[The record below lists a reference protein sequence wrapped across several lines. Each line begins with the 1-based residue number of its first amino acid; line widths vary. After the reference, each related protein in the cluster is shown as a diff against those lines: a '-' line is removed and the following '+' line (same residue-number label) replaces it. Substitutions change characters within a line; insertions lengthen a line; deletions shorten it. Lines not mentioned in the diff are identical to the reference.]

1 LRPFLEAHVPTVH
14 DELEQQAI
22 NTIRMLAADAVQ
34 QANSG
39 HPGMPMGTADLAFV
53 LWARHLRFNP
63 DEPRWIG
70 RDRFVLSGGHG
81 SMLLYS
87 MLHLTGYDC
96 PLDELKRFRQL
107 HARTAGHPEFG
118 MLPGVEIT
126 SGPLGQGLANAV
138 GFALGQAMLSARLGA
153 GNPVEGHHVFVECG
167 DGDLMEGIA
176 YEAASFAGHN
186 KLGRL
191 IALYDDNGITID
203 GKTDLSFTGEDV
215 TRRFEAQGWHVQ
227 SVGGHDVD
235 GIDEAIAAAKAE
247 TARPSLI
254 RVKTTIGFG
263 SPNKAGKS
271 SCHGAALGEEE
282 LAATKKN
289 LGWPLEPRFHVPDDV
304 RGLWEGVLAG
314 KRSQYAA
321 AKRAEEKWRKENP
334 EKGALLDAHVGRF
347 VPEGITARL
356 LDGAAG
362 SDATRKLN
370 QAAIQKA
377 GAIVPSL
384 VSGSA
389 DLAESNL
396 SEIKGGGSVA
406 PGQFAGRNI
415 HYGVRE
421 HAMGAIANGLAYD
434 GLFIPLSATFLQFAD
449 YMRPAVRL
457 AALSKLQ
464 SIYVWTH
471 DSIFL
476 GEDGPTHQPIEHLTA
491 LRAIPNLH
499 VVRPFDGEESAAALA
514 HGLARRDGP
523 TALILTRQKIPAV
536 PRTKPFDAA
545 DFAKGGYVVRENAA
559 AKLTILAT
567 GSEVGLASQAI
578 DLLAKKGIA
587 ARLASIPCLECF
599 ESQDAAYR
607 DAVLPPT
614 HALCAVEAARGIEWW
629 RYVGRDGL
637 VIGID
642 RFGESAPEKD
652 LVELFGFTPAKV
664 AARIEGWLAGR

>member
-1 LRPFLEAHVPTVH
+1 LRPFLEEHVPNS
-14 DELEQQAI
+14 ELEQQAI

-53 LWARHLRFNP
+53 LWSRHLRFNP
-63 DEPRWIG
+63 DEPRWLG
-70 RDRFVLSGGHG
+70 RDRFILSGGHG

-87 MLHLTGYDC
+87 MLHLAGFDC

-118 MLPGVEIT
+118 LLPGVEVT
-126 SGPLGQGLANAV
+126 SGPLGQGFANAV
-138 GFALGQAMLSARLGA
+138 GFALGQAMLSARLGP
-153 GNPVEGHHVFVECG
+153 GNPVESHHVFVECG
-167 DGDLMEGIA
+167 DGDLMEGVS
-176 YEAASFAGHN
+176 YEAASFAGHH

-203 GKTDLSFTGEDV
+203 GKTDLTFTEEDI
-215 TRRFEAQGWHVQ
+215 TERFEGQGWHVQ
-227 SVGGHDVD
+227 TVTGRDLD
-235 GIDEAIAAAKAE
+235 AIDKAISAAKGE
-247 TARPSLI
+247 LERPSLI

-263 SPNKAGKS
+263 SPNKSGKS
-271 SCHGAALGEEE
+271 SAHGAPLGEEE

-289 LGWPLEPRFHVPDDV
+289 LGWPLEPRFHVPEDV
-304 RGLWEGVLAG
+304 RALWDGLLLG
-314 KRSQYAA
+314 KRSQYGV
-321 AKRAEEKWRKENP
+321 AKKAEEKWRKENP
-334 EKGALLDAHVGRF
+334 EKAALLDAHVERY
-347 VPEGITARL
+347 VPEAIAARL

-362 SDATRKLN
+362 ADATRKLN
-370 QAAIQKA
+370 QTAIQKA
-377 GAIVPSL
+377 GPIVPSL
-384 VSGSA
+384 VTGSA

-396 SEIKGGGSVA
+396 SEIKGAGSVA
-406 PGQFAGRNI
+406 PGKFAGRNI
-415 HYGVRE
+415 HYGIRE

-457 AALSKLQ
+457 AALSKIQ

-471 DSIFL
+471 DSVFL

-514 HGLARRDGP
+514 HALTRRDGP
-523 TALILTRQKIPAV
+523 TALILSRQKIPAV
-536 PRTKPFDAA
+536 ARTKPFDAG
-545 DFAKGGYVVRENAA
+545 DFAKGGYVVRESAA

-578 DLLAKKGIA
+578 DLLGQKNIA
-587 ARLASIPCLECF
+587 ARLVSIPCLQCF
-599 ESQDAAYR
+599 ESQPAAYR
-607 DAVLPPT
+607 DAVLPPA
-614 HALCAVEAARGIEWW
+614 HALCAIEAARGIEWW

-642 RFGESAPEKD
+642 RFGESAPEKA
-652 LVELFGFTPAKV
+652 LAELFGFTPAKV
-664 AARIEGWLAGR
+664 AARVEGWLAGRK

>member
-1 LRPFLEAHVPTVH
+1 V
-14 DELEQQAI
+14 
-22 NTIRMLAADAVQ
+22 
-34 QANSG
+34 G
-39 HPGMPMGTADLAFV
+39 
-53 LWARHLRFNP
+53 
-63 DEPRWIG
+63 G
-70 RDRFVLSGGHG
+70 RD
-81 SMLLYS
+81 
-87 MLHLTGYDC
+87 
-96 PLDELKRFRQL
+96 
-107 HARTAGHPEFG
+107 
-118 MLPGVEIT
+118 I
-126 SGPLGQGLANAV
+126 
-138 GFALGQAMLSARLGA
+138 
-153 GNPVEGHHVFVECG
+153 
-167 DGDLMEGIA
+167 
-176 YEAASFAGHN
+176 
-186 KLGRL
+186 
-191 IALYDDNGITID
+191 
-203 GKTDLSFTGEDV
+203 
-215 TRRFEAQGWHVQ
+215 
-227 SVGGHDVD
+227 D
-235 GIDEAIAAAKAE
+235 GIDAAIAAAKAE

-263 SPNKAGKS
+263 SPNKGGKS

-289 LGWPLEPRFHVPDDV
+289 LGWPLEPRFHVPDEV

-314 KRSQYAA
+314 KRSQYGA
-321 AKRAEEKWRKENP
+321 AKQAEEKWRKENP
-334 EKGALLDAHVGRF
+334 EKGALLDAHVGRT
-347 VPEGITARL
+347 VPSAIAARL

-406 PGQFAGRNI
+406 PGSFAGRNI

-471 DSIFL
+471 DSVFL

-536 PRTKPFDAA
+536 PRTKPFDAS
-545 DFAKGGYVVRENAA
+545 DFSKGGYVVRENAA

-599 ESQDAAYR
+599 EAQDAAYR
-607 DAVLPPT
+607 DAVLPPA
-614 HALCAVEAARGIEWW
+614 HALCAVEAARAIEWW
-629 RYVGRDGL
+629 KYVGRDGL

-664 AARIEGWLAGR
+664 AARIESWLAARK

>member
-1 LRPFLEAHVPTVH
+1 MP
-14 DELEQQAI
+14 DSELEQQAI

-39 HPGMPMGTADLAFV
+39 HPGMPMGTADLAHV
-53 LWARHLRFNP
+53 LFTRHLRFNP
-63 DEPRWIG
+63 DEPRWID
-70 RDRFVLSGGHG
+70 RDRFILSGGHG

-87 MLHLTGYDC
+87 MLHLAGFDV

-118 MLPGVEIT
+118 MLPGIEIT
-126 SGPLGQGLANAV
+126 SGPLGQGFANAV
-138 GFALGQAMLSARLGA
+138 GFALGQAMLSARLGP
-153 GNPVEGHHVFVECG
+153 GNPVESHYVYVECG
-167 DGDLMEGIA
+167 DGDLMEGIS
-176 YEAASFAGHN
+176 YEAASFAGHH

-203 GKTDLSFTGEDV
+203 GKTDLTFTEEDV
-215 TRRFEAQGWHVQ
+215 TERFEGQGWHVQ
-227 SVGGHDVD
+227 SVDGRDIE
-235 GIDEAIAAAKAE
+235 GIDRAISAAKAD

-289 LGWPLEPRFHVPDDV
+289 LGWPLEPRFHVPADV
-304 RGLWEGVLAG
+304 REFWDGVLAG
-314 KRSQYAA
+314 KRAA
-321 AKRAEEKWRKENP
+321 HASAMVAEEKWRKENP
-334 EKGALLDAHVGRF
+334 EKAALLDAHAERY
-347 VPEGITARL
+347 VPEAIAARL

-362 SDATRKLN
+362 AEATRKLN
-370 QAAIQKA
+370 QAAIQRA
-377 GAIVPSL
+377 APIVPAL

-396 SEIKGGGSVA
+396 TEIKGGGSVA
-406 PGQFAGRNI
+406 PGKFAGRNI
-415 HYGVRE
+415 HYGIRE

-434 GLFIPLSATFLQFAD
+434 GLFIPISSTFLQFAD
-449 YMRPAVRL
+449 YMRPSVRL

-471 DSIFL
+471 DSVFL

-499 VVRPFDGEESAAALA
+499 VVRPFDGDESAAALA
-514 HGLARRDGP
+514 HGLTRRDGP
-523 TALILTRQKIPAV
+523 TALILSRQKIPAV
-536 PRTKPFDAA
+536 ARTSPFDPA
-545 DFAKGGYVVRENAA
+545 DFQKGGYVVRENAS
-559 AKLTILAT
+559 AKVTVLAT

-578 DLLAKKGIA
+578 DLLAQQGVQ
-587 ARLASIPCLECF
+587 ARLVSIPCLQCF
-599 ESQDAAYR
+599 EAQPAAYR
-607 DAVLPPT
+607 DAVLPPA
-614 HALCAVEAARGIEWW
+614 HALCAIEAARGIEWW

-642 RFGESAPEKD
+642 RFGESAPEKA

-664 AARIEGWLAGR
+664 TERIQGWLAARR

>member
-1 LRPFLEAHVPTVH
+1 MPTVH

-39 HPGMPMGTADLAFV
+39 HPGMPMGFADAAFV
-53 LWARHLRFNP
+53 LFTRALRFNP
-63 DEPRWIG
+63 KDPRWVG

-81 SMLLYS
+81 SMLLYA
-87 MLHLTGYDC
+87 MLHLAGYDV

-107 HARTAGHPEFG
+107 HAKTAGHPEFG
-118 MLPGVEIT
+118 MLPGIEIT

-138 GFALGQAMLSARLGA
+138 GFALGQAMLSARLGP
-153 GNPVEGHHVFVECG
+153 GNPVEDHHVFVECG
-167 DGDLMEGIA
+167 DGDLMEGVA
-176 YEAASFAGHN
+176 YEAASFAGHHR
-186 KLGRL
+186 LGRL

-203 GKTDLSFTGEDV
+203 GKTDLTFTEEDI
-215 TRRFEAQGWHVQ
+215 TERFEGQGWHVQ
-227 SVGGHDVD
+227 TVD
-235 GIDEAIAAAKAE
+235 GRDLDGIEKAIATAKGE
-247 TARPSLI
+247 TVRPSLI

-289 LGWPLEPRFHVPDDV
+289 LGWPLEPRFHVPDEV

-314 KRSQYAA
+314 KQAAYAA
-321 AKRAEEKWRKENP
+321 AKKREAGWRKENP
-334 EKGALLDAHVGRF
+334 EKAALLDAHLERY
-347 VPEGITARL
+347 VPEEIAARL

-362 SDATRKLN
+362 AEATRKLN
-370 QAAIQKA
+370 QAVIQKA
-377 GAIVPSL
+377 GPIVPAL

-406 PGQFAGRNI
+406 PGKFSGRNI
-415 HYGVRE
+415 HYGIRE

-434 GLFIPLSATFLQFAD
+434 GLFIPMSATFLQFAD
-449 YMRPAVRL
+449 YMRPSVRL

-471 DSIFL
+471 DSVFL

-499 VVRPFDGEESAAALA
+499 VVRPYDGEETAAALA
-514 HGLARRDGP
+514 HALRRREGP
-523 TALILTRQKIPAV
+523 TALILSRQKIPAV
-536 PRTKPFDAA
+536 ARTEPFAAA

-578 DLLAKKGIA
+578 DLLAQKGVQ
-587 ARLASIPCLECF
+587 ARLVSIPCLQCF
-599 ESQDAAYR
+599 EAQPASYR
-607 DAVLPPT
+607 DAVLPPS
-614 HALCAVEAARGIEWW
+614 HALCAVEAARGTEWW

-642 RFGESAPEKD
+642 RFGESAPEKA

-664 AARIEGWLAGR
+664 AEKIQGWLAARR

>member
-1 LRPFLEAHVPTVH
+1 VPTVH
-14 DELEQQAI
+14 DELEKQAI

-34 QANSG
+34 AANSG
-39 HPGMPMGTADLAFV
+39 HPGMPMGFADAAFV
-53 LWARHLRFNP
+53 LFARHLRFNP
-63 DEPRWIG
+63 KDPRWVG

-81 SMLLYS
+81 SMLLYA
-87 MLHLTGYDC
+87 MLHLAGFDVSI
-96 PLDELKRFRQL
+96 DELKRFRQL
-107 HARTAGHPEFG
+107 HAKTAGHPEFG
-118 MLPGVEIT
+118 MLPGIEIT
-126 SGPLGQGLANAV
+126 SGPLGQGFANAV
-138 GFALGQAMLSARLGA
+138 GFALGQAMLSARLGP
-153 GNPVEGHHVFVECG
+153 GNPVGDHHVFVECG
-167 DGDLMEGIA
+167 DGDLMEGVS
-176 YEAASFAGHN
+176 YEAASFAGHH

-203 GKTDLSFTGEDV
+203 GKTDLTFTEEDI
-215 TRRFEAQGWHVQ
+215 TERFEGQGWQVQ
-227 SVGGHDVD
+227 AVD
-235 GIDEAIAAAKAE
+235 GRDLDGLEQAIAAAKAE
-247 TARPSLI
+247 TVRPSLI

-282 LAATKKN
+282 LAATRKN
-289 LGWPLEPRFHVPDDV
+289 LGWPLEPRFHVPEDV
-304 RGLWEGVLAG
+304 RGLWDGILAG
-314 KRSQYAA
+314 KQAAYDA
-321 AKRAEEKWRKENP
+321 AKRREAAWRKENP
-334 EKGALLDAHVGRF
+334 EKAALLDAHLERY
-347 VPEGITARL
+347 VPEAIAARL

-362 SDATRKLN
+362 AEATRKLN

-377 GAIVPSL
+377 APLVPCL

-406 PGQFAGRNI
+406 PGKFDGRNL
-415 HYGVRE
+415 HYGIRE

-449 YMRPAVRL
+449 YMRPSVRL
-457 AALSKLQ
+457 AALTKLQ

-499 VVRPFDGEESAAALA
+499 VVRPYDGEESAAAMA
-514 HGLARRDGP
+514 HALQRRDGP

-536 PRTKPFDAA
+536 ARTKPFDVA

-559 AKLTILAT
+559 AKVTILAT
-567 GSEVGLASQAI
+567 GSEVGLASEAI
-578 DLLAKKGIA
+578 DLLAKQGVQ
-587 ARLASIPCLECF
+587 ARLVSIPCLQCF
-599 ESQDAAYR
+599 EAQPAAYR
-607 DAVLPPT
+607 DAVLPPS

-652 LVELFGFTPAKV
+652 LRELFGFTPAKV
-664 AARIEGWLAGR
+664 AERIQGWLAGRK

>member
-1 LRPFLEAHVPTVH
+1 VPTVH

-39 HPGMPMGTADLAFV
+39 HPGMPMGFADAAFV
-53 LWARHLRFNP
+53 LFARHLRFNP
-63 DEPRWIG
+63 EDPRWVG

-81 SMLLYS
+81 SMLLYA
-87 MLHLTGYDC
+87 MLHLAGYDV

-107 HARTAGHPEFG
+107 HAKTAGHPEFG
-118 MLPGVEIT
+118 MLPGIEIT
-126 SGPLGQGLANAV
+126 SGPLGQGFANAV
-138 GFALGQAMLSARLGA
+138 GFALGQAMLSARLGP
-153 GNPVEGHHVFVECG
+153 GNPVEDHHVFVECG
-167 DGDLMEGIA
+167 DGDLMEGVA
-176 YEAASFAGHN
+176 YEAASFAGHH

-203 GKTDLSFTGEDV
+203 GKTDLTFTEEDI
-215 TRRFEAQGWHVQ
+215 TERFEGQGWHVQ
-227 SVGGHDVD
+227 TVD
-235 GIDEAIAAAKAE
+235 GRDLDGLEQAIATAKGE

-263 SPNKAGKS
+263 SPNKAGTS

-282 LAATKKN
+282 LAATRKA
-289 LGWPLEPRFHVPDDV
+289 LGWPPEPRFHVSEEV
-304 RGLWEGVLAG
+304 RDLWAGILAG
-314 KRSQYAA
+314 KRASYDA
-321 AKRAEEKWRKENP
+321 AKRREAAWRKENP
-334 EKGALLDAHVGRF
+334 EKAALLDAHVEKY
-347 VPEGITARL
+347 VPEAIAARL
-356 LDGAAG
+356 LEGAAG
-362 SDATRKLN
+362 AEATRKLN
-370 QAAIQKA
+370 QGAIQRA
-377 GAIVPSL
+377 APLVPCL

-396 SEIKGGGSVA
+396 SEIKGGGSIA
-406 PGQFAGRNI
+406 PGKYAGRNV
-415 HYGVRE
+415 HYGIRE

-449 YMRPAVRL
+449 YMRPSVRL

-471 DSIFL
+471 DSVFL

-499 VVRPFDGEESAAALA
+499 VVRPFDGEETAAAMA
-514 HGLARRDGP
+514 HALQRKEGP

-536 PRTKPFDAA
+536 ARTKPFDAA

-578 DLLAKKGIA
+578 DLLAQQGIT
-587 ARLASIPCLECF
+587 ARLVSIPCLQCF
-599 ESQDAAYR
+599 EAQPASYR
-607 DAVLPPT
+607 DAVLPPS
-614 HALCAVEAARGIEWW
+614 HALCALEAARGVEWW

-652 LVELFGFTPAKV
+652 LRELFGFTPAKV
-664 AARIEGWLAGR
+664 AEKIQGWLSARK